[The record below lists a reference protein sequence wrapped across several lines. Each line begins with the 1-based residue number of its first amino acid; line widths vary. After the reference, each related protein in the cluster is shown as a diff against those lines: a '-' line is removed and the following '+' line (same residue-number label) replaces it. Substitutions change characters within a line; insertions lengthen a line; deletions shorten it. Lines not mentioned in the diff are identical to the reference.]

1 MSDCKRVYR
10 FGTDAQGTCVT
21 EGDKSMNFVLGGKGA
36 NLAEMSRIG
45 EACGA
50 QAATFMGLSGLGDLA
65 LTCTGDLSRNRQVG
79 LRLGQ
84 GESLEHI
91 TSSLG
96 MVAEGVKTTSA
107 VYDLARRLGVETP
120 VTDTVQG
127 LLHGGESPR
136 EAVMRLMTRTLRQ
149 E

>member
-1 MSDCKRVYR
+1 MAIAAGRLRRAGAGTQQPCGPADARPGRDEPYR
-10 FGTDAQGTCVT
+10 RGLRGA
-21 EGDKSMNFVLGGKGA
+21 GGHLHGPF
-36 NLAEMSRIG
+36 R
-45 EACGA
+45 
-50 QAATFMGLSGLGDLA
+50 LGDLA

-107 VYDLARRLGVETP
+107 VYDLAGGWAWRRRM
-120 VTDTVQG
+120 TDTVQG
-127 LLHGGESPR
+127 LLHGAESPR

>member
-1 MSDCKRVYR
+1 
-10 FGTDAQGTCVT
+10 
-21 EGDKSMNFVLGGKGA
+21 
-36 NLAEMSRIG
+36 MSRIG

-107 VYDLARRLGVETP
+107 VYDLARAAGRGDAGDRYRP
-120 VTDTVQG
+120 
-127 LLHGGESPR
+127 GGCCTGANPPAKRSC
-136 EAVMRLMTRTLRQ
+136 V
-149 E
+149 